1 MDTGLDTEQQDALQ
15 ELCNIAMGAA
25 GESLAAFT
33 EAFVEL
39 SIPRIRAIGPRDLT
53 VSLSELGDG
62 ENISAM
68 AQPFSFSDIE
78 CFALVVLTEN
88 SIEEL
93 CNQKVVETEQQ
104 CNQLLLDFCYSITD
118 VCLDRL
124 SELLRIEL
132 DKTPAYTVIKD
143 TPVSEFVFN
152 EILAWHKLWAIE
164 INYHLENHP
173 FNCDLVLLIPDV
185 LHEPITQTIDRLL
198 VE

>member
-1 MDTGLDTEQQDALQ
+1 VDTGLDSEQQDALQ

-39 SIPRIRAIGPRDLT
+39 SIPHIRAIEPRELT
-53 VSLSELGDG
+53 VSLTELGSS

-68 AQPFSFSDIE
+68 AQPFSFSEVE

-93 CNQKVVETEQQ
+93 CNQKVVETEQE
-104 CNQLLLDFCYSITD
+104 CDQLLLDFCYSITD

-124 SELLRIEL
+124 AESMEVSL
-132 DKTPAYTVIKD
+132 DKSLAFTVIKNI
-143 TPVSEFVFN
+143 PVDQFVFN
-152 EILAWHKLWAIE
+152 EILPWNKLWAIE

-173 FNCDLVLLIPDV
+173 FNCDLVLLIPET
-185 LHEPITQTIDRLL
+185 LHEPIISVLDRLL
-198 VE
+198 VQ